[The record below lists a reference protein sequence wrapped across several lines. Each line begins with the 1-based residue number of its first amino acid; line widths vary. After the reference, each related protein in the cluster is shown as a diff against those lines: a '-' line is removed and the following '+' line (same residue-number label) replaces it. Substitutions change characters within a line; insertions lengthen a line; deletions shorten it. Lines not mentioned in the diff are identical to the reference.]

1 MADGTVT
8 DPLREFMAGATP
20 ASFDARPPIA
30 VVVSPKGGT
39 GKTMVAVNMAIA
51 LARRA
56 PTVLVDLDVIAGDVE
71 YALRSH
77 PIHRLDDLVQKVNA
91 NQITDIEAMLTPH
104 PTGVDALC
112 APESPIVADQLSPVD
127 SFTAIDRLI
136 DLRRPLV
143 LDTGSG
149 ISAFTIG
156 ALDRATHVLL
166 VSGTDV
172 ASVHAARKMIETMAK
187 MAMDAGRIRLVINKA
202 NSRLGLAPSDV
213 EEVLGL
219 GASLTIPDLPV
230 IAAAVNRGIP
240 ITESAPGIRVSRRFF
255 AFADELVGL
264 DAAASG
270 RGLRHIIRRRRPTTH
285 KETP

>member
-1 MADGTVT
+1 MADGTMT
-8 DPLREFMAGATP
+8 DPVREPTGGAVST
-20 ASFDARPPIA
+20 SFDVRPPVA

-39 GKTMVAVNMAIA
+39 GKTTVAVNMAIA

-77 PIHRLDDLVQKVNA
+77 PIHRLDDLVQKVNS

-112 APESPIVADQLSPVD
+112 APESPIVADQLSPTD
-127 SFTAIDRLI
+127 SFVAVDRLI

-172 ASVHAARKMIETMAK
+172 ASVHAARKMMETMAK
-187 MAMDAGRIRLVINKA
+187 MAMDPGRIRLVINKA
-202 NSRLGLAPSDV
+202 NARLGLAPSDV

-240 ITESAPGIRVSRRFF
+240 ITESAPGIRVSRGFF
-255 AFADELVGL
+255 AFADELIGL
-264 DAAASG
+264 DAATSR
-270 RGLRHIIRRRRPTTH
+270 RGLRTIVGHRRSAQR
-285 KETP
+285 KETS